1 MLIVCILSISTIS
14 ATENTANKEITNTEI
29 NQETNIQYDDISTS
43 NMNDELI
50 LEENNGRNEES
61 RFRTDKTTTTNE
73 DPLTFTDLN
82 TTINDNDNS
91 TIYLSNNYKYN
102 NDSDDKFING
112 ICISRNLTI
121 YGNGVT
127 LDGNNMARIFNVTD

>member
-1 MLIVCILSISTIS
+1 MVIVCILSISAIS

-29 NQETNIQYDDISTS
+29 NQETNIQYDDVSTS
-43 NMNDELI
+43 NMNDELN

-91 TIYLSNNYKYN
+91 TIYLMIMIILRYIYPTTTNIIMILM
-102 NDSDDKFING
+102 IN
-112 ICISRNLTI
+112 L
-121 YGNGVT
+121 
-127 LDGNNMARIFNVTD
+127 